1 MLRAT
6 SFLLVT
12 LLATPLAAAQQT
24 QPTGGGV
31 VTTGSSA
38 YTSGPIADEEAV
50 SVSITSTA
58 TTASNPLLTLIDET
72 GAEQDCIL
80 PCTARTRVGLLA
92 IEGERLNVEVDLAVA
107 GLTYDVTLTP
117 GPTGEDLALVSLL
130 MVTGG
135 AAFGLGV
142 WGLVESRDED
152 ITTLAAIGAVYG
164 GIAFGIT
171 LPWLIVLLVQIDGTA
186 SVTNYR
192 RGLSGLELG
201 PGGVGVRF

>member
-6 SFLLVT
+6 SFLLAT

-24 QPTGGGV
+24 QPSGV
-31 VTTGSSA
+31 VTSGGTSA

-50 SVSITSTA
+50 AVSVTSTV

-107 GLTYDVTLTP
+107 GLTYDVTVTP

-192 RGLSGLELG
+192 RGLAGLELG

>member
-1 MLRAT
+1 MLRACT
-6 SFLLVT
+6 FLLV
-12 LLATPLAAAQQT
+12 LSAPVAAGAQQT
-24 QPTGGGV
+24 SPAGV
-31 VTTGSSA
+31 VTTGGTSA
-38 YTSGPIADEEAV
+38 YTSGPILDEEAV
-50 SVSITSTA
+50 SVSVTSTA
-58 TTASNPLLTLIDET
+58 TTASNPLLTLIDES

-107 GLTYDVTLTP
+107 GLTYDVTVTP
-117 GPTGEDLALVSLL
+117 GPTGGDLALISVL

-152 ITTLAAIGAVYG
+152 LTTLAAIGAVYG

-186 SVTNYR
+186 AVTNYR
-192 RGLSGLELG
+192 RGLTGLELT